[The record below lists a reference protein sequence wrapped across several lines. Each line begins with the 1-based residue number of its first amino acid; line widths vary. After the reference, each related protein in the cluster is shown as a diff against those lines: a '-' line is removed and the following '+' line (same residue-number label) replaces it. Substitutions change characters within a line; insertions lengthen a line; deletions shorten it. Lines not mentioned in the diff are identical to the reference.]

1 MVISYNDV
9 LTHMS
14 ECLVREAACSQIGDS
29 IVKHT
34 IVKAKA
40 LASTPG
46 QISRFLTF
54 IIEYPT
60 SMRPI
65 IWFHNSGGFW
75 CFFVMLNLIH
85 FVAQELCNSIHNR
98 AKNPICHSQLDVS
111 VRRELCAPVYAEIQ
125 QPCGWKMPQASW
137 REQAKNRPWISLST
151 SLWTVDARSIC
162 QLCHSIC
169 TWSHKGSEHTFH
181 LLIVSF

>member
-46 QISRFLTF
+46 QISRFAHIHYRISNLHET
-54 IIEYPT
+54 
-60 SMRPI
+60 
-65 IWFHNSGGFW
+65 N
-75 CFFVMLNLIH
+75 NLIS
-85 FVAQELCNSIHNR
+85 QLWWLLMLLCNAES
-98 AKNPICHSQLDVS
+98 HSF
-111 VRRELCAPVYAEIQ
+111 
-125 QPCGWKMPQASW
+125 CGTGIM
-137 REQAKNRPWISLST
+137 
-151 SLWTVDARSIC
+151 
-162 QLCHSIC
+162 
-169 TWSHKGSEHTFH
+169 
-181 LLIVSF
+181 